1 MNTIPNLVGTVP
13 FRVHGQKA
21 LSKFQQEVNARFIAM
36 GGEMPESLRFQCRIA
51 TDARENFARIDLPD
65 GETLTL
71 HPKAAPQFGKN
82 RDGHAFLTVTL
93 KYSGDGRGYR
103 FRWIGQNVPRKM
115 QEVAVKHD
123 QGKYVA
129 ATTVPLDLSAAE
141 VTASYIVGGY
151 ENAPSRAPEKV
162 REYDRARR
170 ARKAAGVPTKRGPR
184 SCARLTAD
192 DLAV

>member
-1 MNTIPNLVGTVP
+1 MNTIPNLVGTIP

-129 ATTVPLDLSAAE
+129 ATTVPLDLAAAD
-141 VTASYIVGGY
+141 VTPSVIVGGY
-151 ENAPSRAPEKV
+151 GNAPSRAPEKV

-170 ARKAAGVPTKRGPR
+170 ARKAAGVPAKRGPR

-192 DLAV
+192 DLTA

>member
-1 MNTIPNLVGTVP
+1 MNTIPNLVGTIP

-129 ATTVPLDLSAAE
+129 ATTVPLDLAAAE
-141 VTASYIVGGY
+141 VTPSVIVNGNGSS
-151 ENAPSRAPEKV
+151 PSRGSKALAKSY
-162 REYDRARR
+162 RDKHLAKRA
-170 ARKAAGVPTKRGPR
+170 VEKRGPR

-192 DLAV
+192 DLTA